1 MLFLKDETNW
11 YHCENTELS
20 TNKLLDYLSIR
31 AEKEI
36 QNIKV
41 DKELGTCVFYSSPQV
56 N

>member
-31 AEKEI
+31 AEKDKH
-36 QNIKV
+36 NLKV
-41 DKELGTCVFYSSPQV
+41 DKELGTCVIPSNPQV
-56 N
+56 I